1 MLLDW
6 TSETLHVCCCDM
18 LPKLLLLQSA
28 LDVFYFENT
37 APGMRDQSR
46 FNGDRKMTECFIDLD
61 ESVQSSYT
69 H

>member
-1 MLLDW
+1 
-6 TSETLHVCCCDM
+6 M